1 MMQFSDD
8 AIPGDMPEVEL
19 ETTCPK
25 TGEAPVNVSLAPVMA
40 DAQNKNANPLNLNEL
55 ALL

>member
-1 MMQFSDD
+1 M
-8 AIPGDMPEVEL
+8 PGYVPEVDL

-25 TGEAPVNVSLAPVMA
+25 TGEAPVNVSLALVTA

-55 ALL
+55 AFL

>member
-1 MMQFSDD
+1 MLQFSDD
-8 AIPGDMPEVEL
+8 ATPGDMPEVDL

>member
-1 MMQFSDD
+1 MLQFSDD
-8 AIPGDMPEVEL
+8 AIPGDMPEVDL

-40 DAQNKNANPLNLNEL
+40 DAKKNANPLNLNEL